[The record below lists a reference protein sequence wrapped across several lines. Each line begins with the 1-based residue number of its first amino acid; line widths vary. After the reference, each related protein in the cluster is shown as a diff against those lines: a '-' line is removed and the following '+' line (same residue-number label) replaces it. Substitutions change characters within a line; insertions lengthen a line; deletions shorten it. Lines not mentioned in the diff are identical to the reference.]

1 MIELNHEIS
10 GSHHSTTSMTHGFE
24 SIRRRFFFGPVALLE
39 EIDGQQNMMD
49 GLRFR
54 KWMAE
59 RLQSSHIKVDFWGA
73 GTWGLF
79 QGSLGIFLDFIKF

>member
-1 MIELNHEIS
+1 
-10 GSHHSTTSMTHGFE
+10 MTHGFE

-59 RLQSSHIKVDFWGA
+59 RLQIVI
-73 GTWGLF
+73 
-79 QGSLGIFLDFIKF
+79 LGIKKFNIALKHTSDPEAPILFKGDPLI